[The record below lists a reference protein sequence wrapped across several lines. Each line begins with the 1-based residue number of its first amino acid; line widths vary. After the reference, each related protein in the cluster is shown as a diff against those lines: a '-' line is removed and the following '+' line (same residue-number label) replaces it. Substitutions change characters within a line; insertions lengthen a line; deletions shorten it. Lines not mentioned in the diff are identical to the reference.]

1 MGWISSLYF
10 DFYWIKLPSSS
21 LLEYCAIPDSNNTIG
36 SPKKKN
42 TVGLFRSITDFFLFV
57 YYVRLRQPIFRTLAG
72 FWVWGWSVVS
82 DIVLKKKHPRIW
94 RSEHSFH
101 SWCFWRSKYG
111 IVIDPLSH
119 WRIIIMLFI
128 FAKTWRTSRTSCSYC
143 KNWSLQVAL
152 IVHLLSL
159 NMSSATYCATGR
171 TVHLCY
177 RTAEHIRFKYLASW
191 LGYMNWLSIKVT

>member
-1 MGWISSLYF
+1 MGWISSHYF

-36 SPKKKN
+36 SPKKKYSGVIPFYN
-42 TVGLFRSITDFFLFV
+42 GFFFVFV

-152 IVHLLSL
+152 ILTLIVPGYVVCDIL
-159 NMSSATYCATGR
+159 R
-171 TVHLCY
+171 Y
-177 RTAEHIRFKYLASW
+177 RTHGSFVLPNSWAHTVQVFSKLVRIYELIEH
-191 LGYMNWLSIKVT
+191 